1 MSESLNRLF
10 QQEKRLKIAR
20 QKEANNAKQ
29 IRGGTLSDVPV
40 VANIVSTGIMEG
52 SPVVISQEGG
62 LVEAEGR
69 EYLRSPEPEP
79 AIPRKLRVKTLHSIE
94 DEASNKRK
102 FYVGGDRLTPLEIF
116 ELPLEVEDR
125 PSFPDYRFEIKFT
138 NTGYRRG
145 DWLVALKDLEE
156 QVSYHIKGVGNSFE
170 VQALTFGDKWDS
182 LFPVNWGFWT
192 TRYRGAYTWSLPFN
206 YLSLSNGEATA
217 IANYSGAILVSGTW
231 EQTRSISGNINDGV
245 TMDFRQT
252 LEAESTHHEY
262 VYQNDELSEAGETI
276 TTETA
281 SQEEDLFHI
290 FDGDLPSPLNVSINA
305 SWSNPRLR
313 YLNTYTRSSC
323 ISPSGLLAESTYS
336 FEDRSIV
343 LTNPL
348 SGGYILPAPPL
359 TYRLPFYGPEFIN
372 ANFSTQLT
380 INADR
385 LRDTDRF
392 FALPVICSREL
403 GIWRKFRQD
412 DRVWD
417 YQALSGEQEI
427 QQGYRRTIFESI
439 YFFEEQQIELADS
452 IATNVQRPTVAGS
465 QQIATREFIVDHRHS
480 MVADKVY
487 GYVTQAADPLF
498 YTQQES
504 GIFDIISVEDGILD
518 KRSQTRARIFSIQVV
533 DPEKV
538 ELHGVSYY
546 P

>member
-1 MSESLNRLF
+1 MDALDLYKQERTLKGI
-10 QQEKRLKIAR
+10 QQIQSDRSR
-20 QKEANNAKQ
+20 Q
-29 IRGGTLSDVPV
+29 IRSGTLSDVP
-40 VANIVSTGIMEG
+40 AAATIVSSGIVEG
-52 SPVVISQEGG
+52 GPVVISEEGG
-62 LVEAEGR
+62 LIEAEGT
-69 EYLRSPEPEP
+69 EYLQPPKPES
-79 AIPRKLRVKTLHSIE
+79 AVPRKLRVKTLHSVE
-94 DEASNKRK
+94 DEVNNTRK

-125 PSFPDYRFEIKFT
+125 PSSPDYRFEVKFT
-138 NTGYRRG
+138 NTGYKRG

-156 QVSYHIKGVGNSFE
+156 NVSYHIKGIGPSFE

-245 TMDFRQT
+245 TMDFRQA
-252 LEAESTHHEY
+252 LEAEATHHEY
-262 VYQNDELSEAGETI
+262 VYQNDELIEAGETT

-290 FDGDLPSPLNVSINA
+290 FDTDPLA
-305 SWSNPRLR
+305 SSGSVLLTATWSSPRLR
-313 YLNTYTRSSC
+313 YLNTWNQNSC
-323 ISPSGLLAESTYS
+323 ISPSGLLAESTYF

-343 LTNPL
+343 LDNPL
-348 SGGYILPAPPL
+348 SGSYSLAPAPF
-359 TYRLPFYGPEFIN
+359 TYRFPFYGPVYAD
-372 ANFSTQLT
+372 ANFDTQVL

-385 LRDTDRF
+385 LQDTNRL

-412 DRVWD
+412 ERIWD
-417 YQALSGEQEI
+417 FQALNSEEEA
-427 QQGYRRTIFESI
+427 QQGHRRTIREST

-452 IATNVQRPTVAGS
+452 VATNTQTG
-465 QQIATREFIVDHRHS
+465 TREFIVDYRHS
-480 MVADKVY
+480 MVGEKVF
-487 GYVTQAADPLF
+487 GYVSQAADPLF
-498 YTQQES
+498 FTQQES
-504 GIFDIISVEDGILD
+504 GIFDIISVEDGVLD